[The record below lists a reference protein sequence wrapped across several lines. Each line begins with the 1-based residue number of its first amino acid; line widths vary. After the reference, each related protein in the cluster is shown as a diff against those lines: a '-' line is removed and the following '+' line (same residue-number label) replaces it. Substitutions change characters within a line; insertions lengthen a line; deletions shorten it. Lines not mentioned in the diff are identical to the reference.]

1 MPPSDNSPERLITEK
16 EAATRLGLSV
26 RSPHSKQYKGAA
38 AQKKDCTPVLNDP
51 FHILLSEKQAAN
63 YLGLTDRALQQ
74 RRYASLPPEYIKLPG
89 SSAVRYRLSVLM
101 EFVAQGEVPLP

>member
-1 MPPSDNSPERLITEK
+1 M
-16 EAATRLGLSV
+16 ATTLN
-26 RSPHSKQYKGAA
+26 KQNRGAA
-38 AQKKDCTPVLNDP
+38 AQKKDCASVLNAP

>member
-1 MPPSDNSPERLITEK
+1 MPNRTPRTTSPTKK
-16 EAATRLGLSV
+16 ECASM
-26 RSPHSKQYKGAA
+26 
-38 AQKKDCTPVLNDP
+38 LNDP
-51 FHILLSEKQAAN
+51 FHLLLSEKQAAN
-63 YLGLTDRALQQ
+63 YLGLTDRSLQQ